1 MNEIGSL
8 AVAST
13 AAVHSERPRAL
24 RVIECGAV
32 VRQVLQG
39 GSTGVAHAVFRRSA
53 YLECAGQ
60 RLICV
65 GDGSLGCGPLNA
77 RVDGFSPPRIGETFT
92 VVSDG
97 ASFWETSQRIGHPL
111 RAAVRALH
119 AAAAVQVPYEGLGG
133 VIAGLSTPLIEHA
146 RPAIKSIDRWLSGAT
161 LTSRAETLLGLGP
174 GLTPSGDDYVGGVL
188 IALRAFGK
196 ARQAEALWACIAP
209 RVPERTNRISAAHF
223 CAAAQGQGQHALH
236 VCLDA
241 LIEGATEGWNAR
253 IAPVVSIGHCSGW
266 DSLAGVLAVATRVA
280 R

>member
-8 AVAST
+8 VVAST
-13 AAVHSERPRAL
+13 AAVHGERLRSL
-24 RVIECGAV
+24 RVVEYGGVAQ
-32 VRQVLQG
+32 QVLQD
-39 GSTGVAHAVFRRSA
+39 GSIGIAHAAFRRSA

-60 RLICV
+60 RLICI
-65 GDGSLGCGPLNA
+65 GDVSLGRGPLNA
-77 RVDGFSPPRIGETFT
+77 RVEGFSPPRIGEAFT
-92 VVSDG
+92 VISDG
-97 ASFWETSQRIGHPL
+97 ASLWETSPRVGRPL
-111 RAAVRALH
+111 RAAVCALH
-119 AAAAVQVPYEGLGG
+119 AAAAERVPYQGLGG

-146 RPAIKSIDRWLSGAT
+146 RPAIEALDRWLRGAALASG
-161 LTSRAETLLGLGP
+161 AETLLGLGP

-196 ARQAEALWACIAP
+196 ASQAEALWACMAP

-241 LIEGATEGWNAR
+241 LIEGATEGWGER

-266 DSLAGVLAVATRVA
+266 DSLAGVLAVAKGVA
-280 R
+280 Q

>member
-13 AAVHSERPRAL
+13 AAVHSERPRSL
-24 RVIECGAV
+24 RVIEFGGVA
-32 VRQVLQG
+32 RQALQG
-39 GSTGVAHAVFRRSA
+39 GSAGVARAVFRRSA

-60 RLICV
+60 RLICI
-65 GDGSLGCGPLNA
+65 GDELLGRGPLNA
-77 RVDGFSPPRIGETFT
+77 RVEGFSPPRIGQTFT
-92 VVSDG
+92 VISDS
-97 ASFWETSQRIGHPL
+97 ASLWETPQRIGRPS

-119 AAAAVQVPYEGLGG
+119 AAAAERVPYEGLGG

-146 RPAIKSIDRWLSGAT
+146 RPAIEALDRWLCGAALASG
-161 LTSRAETLLGLGP
+161 AETLLGLGP

-188 IALRAFGK
+188 IALHAFGK
-196 ARQAEALWACIAP
+196 AKQAEALWARIAP

-241 LIEGATEGWNAR
+241 LIEGATAGWGER
-253 IAPVVSIGHCSGW
+253 ITPVVSIGHCSGW
-266 DSLAGVLAVATRVA
+266 DGLAGVLAVARRVA
-280 R
+280 Q